1 MDLIADLPITA
12 AFDYITHAAL
22 QEKER
27 EAFEMWQRLYPFM
40 AAGFIRYQG
49 YREFR
54 GDLLKPKRQH
64 TKKNTQEI
72 EKEMMAVVA
81 AYEGR

>member
-12 AFDYITHAAL
+12 AFDYITHAAS

-27 EAFEMWQRLYPFM
+27 ESFEMWLRLYPFM
-40 AAGFIRYQG
+40 AAGLVRHQG

-64 TKKNTQEI
+64 TKKSTQEI
-72 EKEMMAVVA
+72 EKEMLAVVA

>member
-22 QEKER
+22 QEKEN
-27 EAFEMWQRLYPFM
+27 EVFGQWQRLYPFM

-64 TKKNTQEI
+64 TKKSTQEI
-72 EKEMMAVVA
+72 EKEMLAVVA